1 MFSSPIE
8 SRSDPSMLLIGIL
21 TIVLMASITG
31 CGGGGGSGGSSGSGS
46 SSTSSSSGSTSSSSG
61 GSTSSS
67 SSSGSSGS
75 SSGSAVLRLPP
86 ENGGLDYQLA
96 EPYDLPAGVTIVSRD
111 KSAPIAAGAYNI
123 CYINGFQ
130 TQPEEAV
137 FWTNNHP
144 ELLLGDQA
152 GQPVEDPGWP
162 GEYLLDI
169 TTPDKRAALTA
180 IERSWIEG
188 CAAAGYDAVEVDNL
202 DTYSRSGGR
211 IVEDNAVA
219 FIRSLAD
226 IAHGLGLAIA
236 QKNSAEIA
244 GRRAEM
250 ATDFVVSEEC
260 NRWNECSAYI
270 NAYGSHVLMIEY
282 RRQDFDKGC
291 AAYPAYSIVLRNLL
305 LTAPG
310 SSTQAYVFAGC

>member
-1 MFSSPIE
+1 MFSSRLD
-8 SRSDPSMLLIGIL
+8 SPSGPPMLLIGVL
-21 TIVLMASITG
+21 SALLMASITG
-31 CGGGGGSGGSSGSGS
+31 CGGGGGSSGSSGSSS
-46 SSTSSSSGSTSSSSG
+46 SSTSSSSG
-61 GSTSSS
+61 
-67 SSSGSSGS
+67 
-75 SSGSAVLRLPP
+75 GSALLRLPP

-130 TQPEEAV
+130 TQPDEAA
-137 FWTNNHP
+137 FWTGSHP
-144 ELLLGDQA
+144 ELLLRDQN
-152 GQPVEDPGWP
+152 GQPVEDPDWA

-169 TTPDKRAALTA
+169 TTPTKRAALAA
-180 IERSWIEG
+180 IERTWIED

-211 IVEDNAVA
+211 IVEGDAVA

-226 IAHGLGLAIA
+226 IAHSLGLAIA

-244 GRRAEM
+244 DRRTEM

-260 NRWNECSAYI
+260 NRWNECGAYT

-282 RRQDFDKGC
+282 RQQDFDKGC
-291 AAYPAYSIVLRNLL
+291 AAYPTYSIVLRNVL

-310 SSTQAYVFAGC
+310 SSIQPYVFAGC